1 MAALIAVM
9 VGFLVN
15 GVVNQGERASL
26 GYQRSMNSSFAALAW
41 PLALSSNKSAAML
54 KAVLE
59 NMGTMDRLQL
69 GDDLARLDQSSA
81 MVAVRAEALSGAPS
95 GRVGTLFVQAMKER
109 ADAMSAFRQDIE
121 GLLSGT
127 SKGVAG
133 SGLAA
138 VGSELEAADRS
149 YEAARELLR
158 RSPGKAVLPVSSW
171 VGNAGRWSPGGLSAL
186 VSTVRSAPGLTPAP
200 RVTILLAWVDPP
212 PVPGS
217 GNEVTL
223 LPTGRL
229 VVHMVVADTGNV
241 GEHAIPLEVRL
252 ERVPSGPGTTG
263 LGGSA
268 TLEKSVTLLAG
279 QRQSVVFPAM
289 SVTTGDS
296 YILEVKA
303 GPAPG
308 QVLGPGT
315 EDSFNLHVGS

>member
-95 GRVGTLFVQAMKER
+95 GR
-109 ADAMSAFRQDIE
+109 
-121 GLLSGT
+121 
-127 SKGVAG
+127 
-133 SGLAA
+133 
-138 VGSELEAADRS
+138 
-149 YEAARELLR
+149 LR